1 MTTKKPLLIS
11 YIYSIPMCV
20 IILLTYSCK
29 TKSKELV
36 PPQNNTVIVDLKKT
50 ATPNQIISEFNTI
63 SLSEI
68 KKLSNALNIYL
79 FSFDANQIDIDSL
92 IVKLKKSD
100 HVENAQSNKKTNTRN

>member
-1 MTTKKPLLIS
+1 
-11 YIYSIPMCV
+11 MCV